1 MKQVKFLEGEEK
13 INAFLKSTEVYNPE
27 FHFAIAPG
35 TYTYVMI
42 VYETEPG
49 YREAAR

>member
-1 MKQVKFLEGEEK
+1 MKQIKFLYAETE
-13 INAFLKSTEVYNPE
+13 INAFLKKPEVYNPE
-27 FHFAIAPG
+27 FHLAGKANG
-35 TYTYVMI
+35 YMVMI